1 MKQMREER
9 RQSTKVIRSAVYVL
23 LLQGEVVYVGES
35 QNVYTRLGNHI
46 KDKGKRFDTIRI
58 LPCLEHRR
66 HYWEAVLIYKYQPLF
81 NKKGKN
87 KETAKRHIHALSKI
101 KEGQEKRPVSCK
113 NCDARNSIYNHTG
126 LSTANFHALERHRGV
141 VTKAC
146 TTVGTIT
153 VETMPAS
160 DEEYIE
166 ILEEERKILEEE
178 RRREEKSKPRTI
190 KIKVEHEIERL
201 NQRISEL
208 RGLFPDAEE
217 EIKKEIEEIKDQEY
231 VEITYFPKDTTEEYI
246 EILEDD
252 KRRKKE
258 KAWDNGVGYTEKIY
272 NSLDIGF
279 ETSNP
284 YRSTS
289 VTDPQSLKKLFDT
302 V

>member
-1 MKQMREER
+1 MKQIREEK

-35 QNVYTRLGNHI
+35 INPYSRLGAHV
-46 KDKGKRFDTIRI
+46 KDSNKRFDSIRI
-58 LPCLEHRR
+58 LPCAKHRR

-81 NKKGKN
+81 NKKGKK
-87 KETAKRHIHALSKI
+87 KETAIRHIHALSKI

-126 LSTANFHALERHRGV
+126 LSTKDFYALDRFRDQ
-141 VTKAC
+141 VTMAC
-146 TTVGTIT
+146 TTVGSITI
-153 VETMPAS
+153 ETMPAS

-201 NQRISEL
+201 NQRIREL
-208 RGLFPDAEE
+208 RGLFPDEEE

-231 VEITYFPKDTTEEYI
+231 VEITYFPKDTTEKLQY
-246 EILEDD
+246 L
-252 KRRKKE
+252 
-258 KAWDNGVGYTEKIY
+258 GV
-272 NSLDIGF
+272 NL
-279 ETSNP
+279 
-284 YRSTS
+284 
-289 VTDPQSLKKLFDT
+289 
-302 V
+302 

>member
-1 MKQMREER
+1 MKQIRKER
-9 RQSTKVIRSAVYVL
+9 KQSTKVIRSAVYIL
-23 LLQGEVVYVGES
+23 LLEGEVVYVGES

-113 NCDARNSIYNHTG
+113 NCDARNSINNHTA
-126 LSTANFHALERHRGV
+126 LSTANFHALERYRGV

-146 TTVGTIT
+146 TTVGSITI
-153 VETMPAS
+153 ETMPAS
-160 DEEYIE
+160 NKEYIE
-166 ILEEERKILEEE
+166 ILKEE

-201 NQRISEL
+201 NQHISEL
-208 RGLFPDAEE
+208 RGLYPDAEE

-231 VEITYFPKDTTEEYI
+231 VEITYFPKDTAEECQY
-246 EILEDD
+246 L
-252 KRRKKE
+252 
-258 KAWDNGVGYTEKIY
+258 GV
-272 NSLDIGF
+272 NL
-279 ETSNP
+279 
-284 YRSTS
+284 
-289 VTDPQSLKKLFDT
+289 
-302 V
+302 

>member
-1 MKQMREER
+1 MKQMRKEKK
-9 RQSTKVIRSAVYVL
+9 QSTKVIRSAVYVL

-113 NCDARNSIYNHTG
+113 NCEAQHSIYNTIPYPFNNTTVHSLNCG
-126 LSTANFHALERHRGV
+126 FGSIP
-141 VTKAC
+141 VTTAC
-146 TTVGTIT
+146 TSAGTIT
-153 VETMPAS
+153 LETMPAS

-166 ILEEERKILEEE
+166 ILEEE

-231 VEITYFPKDTTEEYI
+231 VEITYFPKNTTEKLQY
-246 EILEDD
+246 L
-252 KRRKKE
+252 
-258 KAWDNGVGYTEKIY
+258 GV
-272 NSLDIGF
+272 NL
-279 ETSNP
+279 
-284 YRSTS
+284 
-289 VTDPQSLKKLFDT
+289 
-302 V
+302 

>member
-1 MKQMREER
+1 MKQMRKEKK
-9 RQSTKVIRSAVYVL
+9 QSTKVIRSAVYVL

-35 QNVYTRLGNHI
+35 INPYSRLGAHV
-46 KDKGKRFDTIRI
+46 KDSNKRFDSIRI
-58 LPCLEHRR
+58 LPCAKHRR

-81 NKKGKN
+81 NKKGKK
-87 KETAKRHIHALSKI
+87 KETAIRHIHALSKI
-101 KEGQEKRPVSCK
+101 KEGQEKSPVYCK
-113 NCDARNSIYNHTG
+113 NCDPRNSIYNHTG

-153 VETMPAS
+153 IETMPAS
-160 DEEYIE
+160 D
-166 ILEEERKILEEE
+166 
-178 RRREEKSKPRTI
+178 
-190 KIKVEHEIERL
+190 
-201 NQRISEL
+201 
-208 RGLFPDAEE
+208 
-217 EIKKEIEEIKDQEY
+217 
-231 VEITYFPKDTTEEYI
+231 EEYI

-258 KAWDNGVGYTEKIY
+258 KAWDNSVGYTEKIY

-279 ETSNP
+279 KTSNP

>member
-1 MKQMREER
+1 MKQIREEK

-113 NCDARNSIYNHTG
+113 NCDARNSIYNHTS
-126 LSTANFHALERHRGV
+126 LSTKDFYALDRFRDQ
-141 VTKAC
+141 VTMAC
-146 TTVGTIT
+146 TTVGSITI
-153 VETMPAS
+153 ETMPAP
-160 DEEYIE
+160 DEKYIE
-166 ILEEERKILEEE
+166 ILEEEK
-178 RRREEKSKPRTI
+178 RREEKSKPKTI

-231 VEITYFPKDTTEEYI
+231 VEITYFPKDTTEKLQY
-246 EILEDD
+246 L
-252 KRRKKE
+252 
-258 KAWDNGVGYTEKIY
+258 GV
-272 NSLDIGF
+272 NL
-279 ETSNP
+279 
-284 YRSTS
+284 
-289 VTDPQSLKKLFDT
+289 
-302 V
+302 

>member
-1 MKQMREER
+1 MKQIRKER
-9 RQSTKVIRSAVYVL
+9 KQSTKVIRSAVYIL

-113 NCDARNSIYNHTG
+113 NCEAQHSIYNTNPYPFNNTTLHSLNCG
-126 LSTANFHALERHRGV
+126 FGSIP
-141 VTKAC
+141 VTTAC
-146 TTVGTIT
+146 TSVGTIT

-160 DEEYIE
+160 DDEYIE
-166 ILEEERKILEEE
+166 ILKEE

-201 NQRISEL
+201 NQHISEL
-208 RGLFPDAEE
+208 RGLYPDAEE

-231 VEITYFPKDTTEEYI
+231 VEITYFPKDTAEECQY
-246 EILEDD
+246 L
-252 KRRKKE
+252 
-258 KAWDNGVGYTEKIY
+258 GV
-272 NSLDIGF
+272 NL
-279 ETSNP
+279 
-284 YRSTS
+284 
-289 VTDPQSLKKLFDT
+289 
-302 V
+302 